1 VHSLRGKRTPRE
13 GAGQLPAFLLEIG
26 ASYPTNYLPA
36 CRTTPAE
43 QQAAVLLGKGDAFM
57 SLVKR
62 HPLVTFFVLTYAIAW
77 GFWPV
82 GSFGAFAP
90 LIAVLIMIPL
100 SQGVAGLKQLGLRM
114 IRWRVRWYWYVVA
127 IALPIAVVAVSAVL
141 NVALGASAPSL
152 ASYGSFTTVLMVFA
166 IRLVNPLDGPLG
178 EEPGWRGFAL
188 LGCKGPVSRR
198 LCPP

>member
-90 LIAVLIMIPL
+90 LIAVLIVIPL
-100 SQGVAGLKQLGLRM
+100 
-114 IRWRVRWYWYVVA
+114 
-127 IALPIAVVAVSAVL
+127 
-141 NVALGASAPSL
+141 
-152 ASYGSFTTVLMVFA
+152 
-166 IRLVNPLDGPLG
+166 
-178 EEPGWRGFAL
+178 RGRAN
-188 LGCKGPVSRR
+188 RR
-198 LCPP
+198 TPFGT